1 MGICGLSGIDLSYYG
16 HVFGGRNPI
25 ISFTKKKKIKREK
38 LFVFGWEGD
47 GERGFQRMINQN
59 FGYILNAMLEN
70 MMIYQSKFTLCVL
83 NFVS

>member
-1 MGICGLSGIDLSYYG
+1 MGISGLSGIDLSYYG

-47 GERGFQRMINQN
+47 GEREGFR
-59 FGYILNAMLEN
+59 G
-70 MMIYQSKFTLCVL
+70 
-83 NFVS
+83 